1 MSTVGII
8 VVCASCIV
16 LALIGAGVLYTRAI
30 FRAAEKAFSRFPDL
44 ASKTLDRFPGQRGD
58 SPYKPGRLPERRS

>member
-1 MSTVGII
+1 MSTVAII
-8 VVCASCIV
+8 VVCVSCIV

-44 ASKTLDRFPGQRGD
+44 ASKALDRAPRRRE
-58 SPYKPGRLPERRS
+58 STPYRKL